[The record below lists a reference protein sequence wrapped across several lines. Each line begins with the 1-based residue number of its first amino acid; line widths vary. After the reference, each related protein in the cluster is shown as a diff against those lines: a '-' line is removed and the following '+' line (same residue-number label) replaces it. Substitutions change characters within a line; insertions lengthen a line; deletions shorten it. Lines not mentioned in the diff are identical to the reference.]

1 MKQILHCK
9 KVDALKGFNIGSV
22 ILSKAKLQLSPE
34 SFRGE
39 ARLSISDRSC

>member
-22 ILSKAKLQLSPE
+22 ILSNAKNL
-34 SFRGE
+34 
-39 ARLSISDRSC
+39 